1 LVVKKI
7 LMAIDRSGYKEKIIN
22 FTISLA
28 KPLGAQI
35 IAIHV
40 MDRSTIVPA
49 TDAYGNYI
57 GGDQIQDT
65 EDELRKQAD
74 KILGEAELLGDKEKV
89 KVDKAIIVASSSS
102 SSSSSCAA
110 AIIDYAKRNNVDLIV
125 IGTKGMTGL
134 KHFLL
139 GSVANS
145 IISHAHCPV
154 LAVR

>member
-1 LVVKKI
+1 
-7 LMAIDRSGYKEKIIN
+7 MAIDKSGYKEKIIN

-28 KPLGAQI
+28 KPLGAEI

-40 MDRSTIVPA
+40 IDKSTIVPA

-57 GGDQIQDT
+57 GGDQIQAT

-74 KILGEAELLGDKEKV
+74 KILSEAKLLGDREEV
-89 KVDKAIIVASSSS
+89 KVDKAIIVVP
-102 SSSSSCAA
+102 SSCAT
-110 AIIDYAKRNNVDLIV
+110 AIIDYAKKNNVDLIV
-125 IGTKGMTGL
+125 VGTKGMTGL
-134 KHFLL
+134 KHFVL
-139 GSVANS
+139 GSVAND

>member
-1 LVVKKI
+1 
-7 LMAIDRSGYKEKIIN
+7 MAIDRSGYKEKIIN

-28 KPLGAQI
+28 KPLGAEI

-40 MDRSTIVPA
+40 IDKSTIVPA

-57 GGDQIQDT
+57 GGDKIQAT

-74 KILGEAELLGDKEKV
+74 KILSEAKLLGDKEEV
-89 KVDKAIIVASSSS
+89 KVDKAIIVAP
-102 SSSSSCAA
+102 SSCAT
-110 AIIDYAKRNNVDLIV
+110 AIIYYAKKNNVDLIV
-125 IGTKGMTGL
+125 VGTKGMTGL

-139 GSVANS
+139 GSVANDV
-145 IISHAHCPV
+145 ISHAHCPV

>member
-1 LVVKKI
+1 
-7 LMAIDRSGYKEKIIN
+7 MAIDRSGYKERIIT

-28 KPLGAQI
+28 KPLGADI

-40 MDRSTIVPA
+40 IDTSTIVPA

-57 GGDQIQDT
+57 GGGDQIPAT
-65 EDELRKQAD
+65 EEEELRKQAEE
-74 KILGEAELLGDKEKV
+74 ILSEAELLGDKEKV
-89 KVDKAIIVASSSS
+89 KVDKAIIVSP
-102 SSSSSCAA
+102 SSCAA
-110 AIIDYAKRNNVDLIV
+110 AIIDYAKKNNVDLIV
-125 IGTKGMTGL
+125 VGTQGMTGL

-139 GSVANS
+139 GSVANN

>member
-1 LVVKKI
+1 
-7 LMAIDRSGYKEKIIN
+7 MAIDRSGYKEKIIN

-28 KPLGAQI
+28 KPHHAEI

-40 MDRSTIVPA
+40 IDKSNIVPA

-57 GGDQIQDT
+57 GGDQIQGT
-65 EDELRKQAD
+65 EEELRKQAD
-74 KILGEAELLGDKEKV
+74 EILSEAELLGDKEGV
-89 KVDKAIIVASSSS
+89 KIDKAIIV
-102 SSSSSCAA
+102 SSSCAA
-110 AIIDYAKRNNVDLIV
+110 AIIDYAKKNNVDLIV
-125 IGTKGMTGL
+125 VGTKGMTGL

-139 GSVANS
+139 GSVANN

>member
-1 LVVKKI
+1 
-7 LMAIDRSGYKEKIIN
+7 MAIDRSNYKERIIT

-28 KPLGAQI
+28 KPLSAEI

-40 MDRSTIVPA
+40 IDKSAIVPA

-57 GGDQIQDT
+57 GGDQIQAT
-65 EDELRKQAD
+65 EEEELRKQAD
-74 KILGEAELLGDKEKV
+74 ELLSEAELLGDKEEV
-89 KVDKAIIVASSSS
+89 KVDKAIIVAP
-102 SSSSSCAA
+102 SCAA
-110 AIIDYAKRNNVDLIV
+110 AIIDYAKKNNVDLIV
-125 IGTKGMTGL
+125 VGTKGITGL

-139 GSVANS
+139 GSVANN

>member
-1 LVVKKI
+1 
-7 LMAIDRSGYKEKIIN
+7 MAIDRSGYKEKIIN

-40 MDRSTIVPA
+40 IDKSTIVPA

-57 GGDQIQDT
+57 GGDQIQAT
-65 EDELRKQAD
+65 EEEELRKQAD
-74 KILGEAELLGDKEKV
+74 EMLTDVQMLGYKEEV
-89 KVDKAIIVASSSS
+89 KVDKAIIVAP
-102 SSSSSCAA
+102 SCAT
-110 AIIDYAKRNNVDLIV
+110 AIVDYAKKNNVDLIV
-125 IGTKGMTGL
+125 VGAKGMTGL

-139 GSVANS
+139 GSVAND
-145 IISHAHCPV
+145 IITHAHCPV

>member
-1 LVVKKI
+1 
-7 LMAIDRSGYKEKIIN
+7 MAIDRSGYKEKIIN

-40 MDRSTIVPA
+40 IDKSTIVPA

-57 GGDQIQDT
+57 GGDQIQAT
-65 EDELRKQAD
+65 EDELRKQANEL
-74 KILGEAELLGDKEKV
+74 ISEAELFGDKEKV

-102 SSSSSCAA
+102 SSSSSCSA

>member
-1 LVVKKI
+1 
-7 LMAIDRSGYKEKIIN
+7 MAIDRSGYKEKIIN

-28 KPLGAQI
+28 KPLGAEI

-40 MDRSTIVPA
+40 IDKSTIVPA

-57 GGDQIQDT
+57 GGDQIQAT

-74 KILGEAELLGDKEKV
+74 KILSEAKLLGDKEEV
-89 KVDKAIIVASSSS
+89 KVDKAIIVSP
-102 SSSSSCAA
+102 SCAA
-110 AIIDYAKRNNVDLIV
+110 AIIDYAKKNNVDLIV
-125 IGTKGMTGL
+125 VGTKGMTGL

-139 GSVANS
+139 GSVANN

>member
-1 LVVKKI
+1 
-7 LMAIDRSGYKEKIIN
+7 MAIDRSGYKEKIIN

-40 MDRSTIVPA
+40 IDKSTIVPA

-57 GGDQIQDT
+57 GGDQIQAT
-65 EDELRKQAD
+65 EDELRKQANEL
-74 KILGEAELLGDKEKV
+74 ISEAELFGDKEKV

-102 SSSSSCAA
+102 SSSCSA

>member
-1 LVVKKI
+1 
-7 LMAIDRSGYKEKIIN
+7 MAIDRSGYKEKIIN

-28 KPLGAQI
+28 KPLGAEI

-40 MDRSTIVPA
+40 IDKSTIVPA

-57 GGDQIQDT
+57 GGDQIQAT

-74 KILGEAELLGDKEKV
+74 KILSEAKLLGDKEEV
-89 KVDKAIIVASSSS
+89 KVDKAIIVASSS
-102 SSSSSCAA
+102 CAT
-110 AIIDYAKRNNVDLIV
+110 AIIDYAKKNNVDLIV
-125 IGTKGMTGL
+125 VGTQGMTGL
-134 KHFLL
+134 KHFFL
-139 GSVANS
+139 GSVASN

>member
-1 LVVKKI
+1 
-7 LMAIDRSGYKEKIIN
+7 MAIDRSGYKERIIN

-28 KPLGAQI
+28 KPLGAEI

-40 MDRSTIVPA
+40 IDKSTIVPA

-57 GGDQIQDT
+57 GGDQIQAT

-74 KILGEAELLGDKEKV
+74 NILSEAKLLGDKEEV
-89 KVDKAIIVASSSS
+89 KVDKAIIVAH
-102 SSSSSCAA
+102 SSCAA
-110 AIIDYAKRNNVDLIV
+110 AIIDYAKKNNVDLIV
-125 IGTKGMTGL
+125 VGTKGMTGL

-139 GSVANS
+139 GSVANN

-154 LAVR
+154 LAVK

>member
-1 LVVKKI
+1 
-7 LMAIDRSGYKEKIIN
+7 MAIDRSGYKEKIIT

-28 KPLGAQI
+28 KPLGAEI

-40 MDRSTIVPA
+40 IDTSTILPA
-49 TDAYGNYI
+49 ADAYGNYMG
-57 GGDQIQDT
+57 GGDQIQAT

-74 KILGEAELLGDKEKV
+74 QILSEAGLLGDKEEV
-89 KVDKAIIVASSSS
+89 KVDKAIIVASS
-102 SSSSSCAA
+102 CAA
-110 AIIDYAKRNNVDLIV
+110 AIIDYAKKNNIDLIV
-125 IGTKGMTGL
+125 VGTKGMTGL

-139 GSVANS
+139 GSVANK

>member
-1 LVVKKI
+1 
-7 LMAIDRSGYKEKIIN
+7 MAIDRSGYKERIIN

-28 KPLGAQI
+28 KPLGAEI

-40 MDRSTIVPA
+40 IDKSTIVPA

-57 GGDQIQDT
+57 GGDQIQAT

-74 KILGEAELLGDKEKV
+74 EILSEAELLGDKEKV
-89 KVDKAIIVASSSS
+89 KVDKAIIVAH
-102 SSSSSCAA
+102 SSCAA
-110 AIIDYAKRNNVDLIV
+110 AIIDYAKNNNVDLIV
-125 IGTKGMTGL
+125 VGTKGMTGL

-139 GSVANS
+139 GSVANN

-154 LAVR
+154 LAVK